1 MKLSLGISSPFHSG
15 DSYTT
20 TGFNDTGVQPTIGN
34 PLGNPNYPGYTAS
47 NGPNWIDFL
56 TVKYNESQ
64 FLTYNLAY
72 GGATVDSALV
82 APYLPT
88 VLSVA
93 QQVENEF
100 FPTYGIS
107 PAIAPWKASDT
118 LFGVF
123 IGINDVGNS
132 YGKGAAVTKVLNDEI
147 FAVYQGLM
155 EMLYN
160 IGGRN
165 FLFLNVP
172 PVDRSPLTSGQGAAS
187 QALEKADI
195 EAFNDKIGDLA
206 DQLKDAHSDVNIFTV
221 DTNELF
227 TDVLDKPS
235 SFPQT
240 ALYKNTTAYCD
251 AYAK

>member
-1 MKLSLGISSPFHSG
+1 M
-15 DSYTT
+15 
-20 TGFNDTGVQPTIGN
+20 
-34 PLGNPNYPGYTAS
+34 
-47 NGPNWIDFL
+47 
-56 TVKYNESQ
+56 TVKYNASQ
-64 FLTYNLAY
+64 LLTYNLAY

-93 QQVENEF
+93 QQVEDEF
-100 FPTYGIS
+100 FPVYGS
-107 PAIAPWKASDT
+107 SSWKAEDT
-118 LFGVF
+118 IFGVF

-132 YGKGAAVTKVLNDEI
+132 YGQGAAATKSLNDEI
-147 FAVYQGLM
+147 FAVYEGLM

-172 PVDRSPLTSGQGAAS
+172 PVDRSPLTMGQGAAS

-195 EAFNDKIGDLA
+195 EAFNDRVGQLA

-221 DTNELF
+221 DTNALF

>member
-1 MKLSLGISSPFHSG
+1 M
-15 DSYTT
+15 
-20 TGFNDTGVQPTIGN
+20 
-34 PLGNPNYPGYTAS
+34 
-47 NGPNWIDFL
+47 
-56 TVKYNESQ
+56 KYNESQ
-64 FLTYNLAY
+64 LLTYNLAY

-93 QQVENEF
+93 QQIENEF
-100 FPTYGIS
+100 FPTYGSS
-107 PAIAPWKASDT
+107 PAIAPWKGSDT

-132 YGKGAAVTKVLNDEI
+132 YGRGAAATKVLNNEI
-147 FAVYQGLM
+147 FAVYEGLI

-160 IGGRN
+160 IGARN

-206 DQLKDAHSDVNIFTV
+206 DHLKDAHSDVNIFTV
-221 DTNELF
+221 DTNKLF
-227 TDVLDKPS
+227 TEVLDKPS